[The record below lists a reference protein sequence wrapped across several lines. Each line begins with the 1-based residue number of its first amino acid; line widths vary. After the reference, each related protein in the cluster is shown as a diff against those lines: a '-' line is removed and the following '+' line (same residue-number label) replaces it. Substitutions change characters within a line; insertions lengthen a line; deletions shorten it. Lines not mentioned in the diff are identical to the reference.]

1 MIILNGTNE
10 QIERLKAKAGIMG
23 DVYLVRD
30 HLMESLSSHKTLF
43 PESTATTIEEAEAER
58 IAYENELD
66 ELRAQQVAE
75 AQAQQE
81 QENNEESDDPNED
94 EESETNENE

>member
-30 HLMESLSSHKTLF
+30 HLMESLNSHKTLF

-66 ELRAQQVAE
+66 ELRAQQAAE
-75 AQAQQE
+75 AQAQAE
-81 QENNEESDDPNED
+81 QENQDESDDPNED
-94 EESETNENE
+94 QETETNENE

>member
-30 HLMESLSSHKTLF
+30 HLMESLNSHKTLF

-66 ELRAQQVAE
+66 EIRAQQAAE
-75 AQAQQE
+75 AQAQ

-94 EESETNENE
+94 DESEQE